1 MTTTPAPSPAS
12 GPAGDTEDELEATR
26 APLIEHLM
34 ELRRRL
40 IYSIVGVFVAFIA
53 CWFVADD
60 IYDFLTVPLA
70 EALAG
75 SGQGSHRMIYTA
87 LQEAFFTK
95 VKVAFFGAL
104 FLAFPI
110 IGMQLWRFVAP
121 GLYRHERRAL
131 LPFLIATPVLFVLG
145 AALVY
150 YLVIPLAWNF
160 FISFEQP
167 GGPGTLPIQLEAKV
181 SEYLSLIMKL
191 IIAFG
196 LAFQLPVVLTLM
208 GRAGLITA
216 DDLRAR
222 RRYAIVIAF
231 VMAAVLT
238 PPDVISQIALGI
250 PILLLYE
257 LSILAIAMSEKK
269 RQADEDAG
277 GS

>member
-1 MTTTPAPSPAS
+1 M
-12 GPAGDTEDELEATR
+12 EDELEATR
-26 APLIEHLM
+26 APLIEHLV

-53 CWFVADD
+53 CWFVADE
-60 IYDFLTVPLA
+60 IYNFLTIPLA

-75 SGQGSHRMIYTA
+75 AGHDHHRMIYTA

-196 LAFQLPVVLTLM
+196 LAFQLPVVLTLL

-216 DDLRAR
+216 DDLRAKR
-222 RRYAIVIAF
+222 KYAVVIAF
-231 VMAAVLT
+231 AMAAVLT

-269 RQADEDAG
+269 RQEREGAD